1 MAIQHFFFAKYQ
13 TQWKTCHGAKP
24 VIVTLKTKTAMK
36 DKGKE
41 E

>member
-1 MAIQHFFFAKYQ
+1 MAIQLFFFAKCQ

-24 VIVTLKTKTAMK
+24 VTVALKTAIK